1 MKTSYDVV
9 VIGAGIS
16 GLVCAVDLAR
26 AGLSVLVLE
35 QHYQPGGLTST
46 FKRKGFLFEAGGH
59 RVTGIKESG
68 PLYETLKAIGQ
79 QVRLVPV
86 RPSYVAHVQDRCI
99 TGDLDL
105 KRYRQ
110 NLISLFPDQKNEID
124 AFLQDMLKIKAAF
137 DYLDS
142 LTGPPDPEI
151 MASEYSLL
159 VQYLEKTTGEFM
171 QERFS
176 HLKPDLIFF
185 LTIIGTFTTLPLEQ
199 QSFLTFARAWAAHHS
214 GEGMSLIVGGTKTL
228 IDLLVQ
234 YIDTHHGQVLV
245 NKLVDQVIVKDG
257 RAVGVLTGDG
267 EEIRAKTVVSA
278 ASDEQT
284 YLKMLNPGQLPAEF
298 VQQIK
303 DKKPSGSVFQ
313 VYLGVKEGE
322 GLDNISTFVFPSS
335 EPIHDRVMS
344 WDIEAMTSGGLIS
357 VQGEEMSPEGYRA
370 INISCPCPYEHPEN
384 WFIRGDDKSEYR
396 SFKEQIANKIIRNMS
411 KYIPDLENRISVME
425 TATPLTIER
434 HSLATAGGIHGLAN
448 IPEQSGLRRGPI
460 KTPVEGLYHV
470 GQFVFPSGAIYSCS
484 VSGKLGAKMVLT
496 DHFPNCLQQGG

>member
-35 QHYQPGGLTST
+35 QHYQPGGMTST

-59 RVTGIKESG
+59 RVTGINEKNG

-86 RPSYVAHVQDRCI
+86 RPSYVAHVQDRRI
-99 TGDLDL
+99 EGDLDL

-110 NLISLFPDQKNEID
+110 NLIGLFPDQTGHID
-124 AFLQDMLKIKAAF
+124 AFLDDMLKMKAAF

-142 LTGPPDPEI
+142 LAGPPDPKI
-151 MASEYSLL
+151 LFSEYSLF
-159 VQYLEKTTGEFM
+159 VKYLEKTTGEFI
-171 QERFS
+171 QDRFA
-176 HLKPDLIFF
+176 HLKPDLVFF
-185 LTIIGTFTTLPLEQ
+185 LTIVGTFTTLPLEK
-199 QSFLTFARAWAAHHS
+199 QSFLTFARAWTAHHS
-214 GEGMSLIVGGTKTL
+214 GEGISLIVGGTKTL

-234 YIDTHHGQVLV
+234 YINTHGGQVLV
-245 NKLVDQVIVKDG
+245 NKWVDEIMVKDG
-257 RAVGVLTGDG
+257 RAVGVITRDG
-267 EEIRAKTVVSA
+267 AEIQAKTVVSA

-284 YLKMLNPGQLPAEF
+284 YLKMLNHGQLPAEF
-298 VQQIK
+298 VQQIRN
-303 DKKPSGSVFQ
+303 KKPSGSIFQ
-313 VYLGVKEGE
+313 VYLGIKEGP
-322 GLDNISTFVFPSS
+322 GLENVSTFVFPSS
-335 EPIHDRVMS
+335 EPIHERVMS
-344 WDIEAMTSGGLIS
+344 WDIEAITSGGLIS
-357 VQGEEMSPEGYRA
+357 VQGQEMSPEGYRA

-396 SFKEQIANKIIRNMS
+396 SFKGQIANRIIRNMA

-460 KTPVEGLYHV
+460 KTPIEALYHV
-470 GQFVFPSGAIYSCS
+470 GQYVFPSGAIYSCS
-484 VSGKLGAKMVLT
+484 VSGKLGAKMVLA
-496 DHFPNCLQQGG
+496 DHFI